1 METSSAATFA
11 LIPLICAAGAIAAAA
26 LQKMSH
32 WVSTVVVG
40 FCAALGLYEIL
51 MVYPGTAVFEWEALP
66 WLPAA
71 GKLGF
76 RVDPLSSLM
85 LFVVLVV
92 GFLVV
97 LFSNGYLNAGNRD
110 HPTRS
115 GQSRYYFWLL
125 LFIAAMSGVVIS
137 SNLLQLFI
145 FWEITTLC
153 SWALISFYDTP
164 KSLRAGYKALL
175 MTHIGGLFLMTGIVM
190 LYVRTHSFDFAAIN
204 QLDGRPLT
212 IFFLLALMGGWAKAA
227 QGPFYTWLPDAM
239 EAPTPISA
247 YLHAAAMVKAG
258 IYLIARL
265 VLSCD
270 EATRTALVASGIGT
284 IMLIVAMAT
293 MFMALYLF
301 FFQDELK
308 KLLALSTITHLSY
321 MLAGCAIAL
330 WGSWDAFQGGVL
342 HLAAH
347 AAGKGLLFLAVGALA
362 YFSGSKRISELSG
375 AGAKLPLVAVAFFVG
390 AFTVT
395 GVPPFGGFFSKLM
408 IIGGAFSMGGFGPWL
423 GVLLLLES
431 VIAFAWFLW
440 IGQKVFFGKLSP
452 AAATI
457 GTSSAPMGTALI
469 ALIILCAA
477 ITLVALPMVHRLHP

>member
-11 LIPLICAAGAIAAAA
+11 LIPLICVIGAIAAAA
-26 LQKMSH
+26 LQKISH
-32 WVSTVVVG
+32 WVSTAVVG
-40 FCAALGLYEIL
+40 FCAVLGLYEISAL
-51 MVYPGTAVFEWEALP
+51 YPGTAVFEWQALP
-66 WLPAA
+66 WLPA
-71 GKLGF
+71 GRLGF
-76 RVDPLSSLM
+76 RVDPLSSIM
-85 LFVVLVV
+85 LIVVLVI
-92 GFLVV
+92 GFFVV
-97 LFSNGYLNAGNRD
+97 LFSKGYLNAGNRD
-110 HPTRS
+110 HPTRT
-115 GQSRYYFWLL
+115 GQGRYYFWLL
-125 LFIAAMSGVVIS
+125 LFIAAMSGVVIA

-175 MTHIGGLFLMTGIVM
+175 MTHIGGLFLMTGIVL
-190 LYVRTHSFDFAAIN
+190 LYVRTHSFDFTALN
-204 QLDGRPLT
+204 QLEGKPLT

-265 VLSCD
+265 VLSCS
-270 EATRTALVASGIGT
+270 EATRAGLVASGVGT
-284 IMLIVAMAT
+284 VMIVVAMAT
-293 MFMALYLF
+293 LFMALYLF

-308 KLLALSTITHLSY
+308 KLLALSTITHLAY

-330 WGSWDAFQGGVL
+330 WGSWAAFQGAVL

-347 AAGKGLLFLAVGALA
+347 AAGKGLLFLSVGALA

-375 AGAKLPLVAVAFFVG
+375 AGSKLPLVAVGFFVG

-395 GVPPFGGFFSKLM
+395 GVPPFAGFFSKLM

-423 GVLLLLES
+423 GVLLLIES

-452 AAATI
+452 AAAAI
-457 GTSSAPMGTALI
+457 GTSSGSMWTTLV
-469 ALIILCAA
+469 ALIILCFA
-477 ITLVALPMVHRLHP
+477 ITLVALPMVHQLQP